1 MSDRIITIDI
11 TASARKFRETIE
23 AMWLQAAL
31 YGNIYLKRQGRPERI
46 RRIHAAY
53 RARHR

>member
-11 TASARKFRETIE
+11 RASARKFRETIE

-46 RRIHAAY
+46 RRMHAAY